1 MPAAG
6 LDWMLLRALARGLHL
21 AGSFGV
27 FGTVLLTVLF
37 VPPEAPLLRLA
48 LRRLAWGSLGVALTA
63 GLAWFVL
70 QSADMAGTTNLADL
84 WQALPVVAET
94 TRFGNLL
101 IGRAVVLLTAALCFQ
116 FAGARSLG
124 AWMGTALAALAVA
137 AEAWLDHGGAMTG
150 TVGSVLLVSDIA
162 HLLSAAAWLGSLP
175 ALWLA
180 IDRLPLDLAARIA
193 WRFSPFGVFCVL
205 VLIGSALVQFI
216 VLIGAPAALVSTGY
230 GAVVMVKILLF
241 LLLLGLA
248 AANRYQLAPALFTQP
263 TARTALRRS
272 IGAEIALGMAVL
284 LAAGVL
290 LNLTPPTMAAMLRQ
304 ENPQ

>member
-21 AGSFGV
+21 AGSFGL
-27 FGTVLLTVLF
+27 FGTLLLTVLF
-37 VPPEAPLLRLA
+37 VPPEAPLLRPA

-70 QSADMAGTTNLADL
+70 QSANMAGTTNLADL

-116 FAGARSLG
+116 FAGARSV

-150 TVGSVLLVSDIA
+150 TVGSVLLVSDIV

-193 WRFSPFGVFCVL
+193 WRFSPFGIFCVL
-205 VLIGSALVQFI
+205 ALIGSALVQFM
-216 VLIGAPAALVSTGY
+216 VLIGAPAALVSTDY
-230 GAVVMVKILLF
+230 GAVVLVKILLF

-248 AANRYQLAPALFTQP
+248 AANRYRLAPALFAQP

-284 LAAGVL
+284 LAAGLL
-290 LNLTPPTMAAMLRQ
+290 LNLTPPTMAAMLQQ
-304 ENPQ
+304 EDAQ